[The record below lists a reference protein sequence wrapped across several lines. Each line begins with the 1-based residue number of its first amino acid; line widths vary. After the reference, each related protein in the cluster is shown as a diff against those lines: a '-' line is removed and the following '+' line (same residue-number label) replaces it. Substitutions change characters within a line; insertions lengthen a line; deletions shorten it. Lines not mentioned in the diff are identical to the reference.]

1 MATVAKK
8 LASIKSGSLFAGAD
22 LGLDSLVVV
31 VLDADGHRVDRFK
44 TAHSQDGYQYLATR
58 LARLIQQHQASGVWV
73 GMEPTNYYWKLTK
86 LRLKPTSLTKQ
97 DSLVA

>member
-31 VLDADGHRVDRFK
+31 VLDADGFSHPF
-44 TAHSQDGYQYLATR
+44 ADGF
-58 LARLIQQHQASGVWV
+58 ASVHPDFPQGC
-73 GMEPTNYYWKLTK
+73 
-86 LRLKPTSLTKQ
+86 
-97 DSLVA
+97 